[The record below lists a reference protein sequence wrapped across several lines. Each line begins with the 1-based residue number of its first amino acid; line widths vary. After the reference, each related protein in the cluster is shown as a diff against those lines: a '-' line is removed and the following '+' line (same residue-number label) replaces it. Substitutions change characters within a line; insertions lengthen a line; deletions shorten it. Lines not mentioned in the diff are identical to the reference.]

1 MAFRSGMAYAK
12 EDPDEAE
19 EKFDEKDD
27 QLAWAD
33 DSEDEDKSSR
43 VLGWRDGEP
52 LTREDIHEIL
62 RREPAE
68 RIRYEELRKLT
79 SSKKRKEEA
88 ADPLEDL
95 PPEWQAVYALAPSAD
110 PQVAWARAK
119 MAEDRHKRQ
128 KKESLD
134 ERLQWESRP
143 GETVEQETAR
153 LKAEALEDK
162 KVVSA
167 NKKVIE
173 EWDKKLEEY
182 QKSLKEAH
190 VFSRTFLRAF
200 EKATYDHSV
209 AKGQLRSSEMYFH
222 FLTQDTEQNTSL
234 QVSTLERSCALMDKT
249 MDLLRGHIR
258 ALQEVANM
266 SSASELDMLEPF
278 SPSPQLGNTPGGR
291 TPAASPMHL
300 TAKLKA
306 MKVPPVSP
314 SLRD

>member
-1 MAFRSGMAYAK
+1 MAYAK

-19 EKFDEKDD
+19 EKFDQKDD

-95 PPEWQAVYALAPSAD
+95 PPEWQAVYALAPAAD

-119 MAEDRHKRQ
+119 MAEDRQKRQ

-249 MDLLRGHIR
+249 MDLLK
-258 ALQEVANM
+258 
-266 SSASELDMLEPF
+266 
-278 SPSPQLGNTPGGR
+278 LGWCE
-291 TPAASPMHL
+291 
-300 TAKLKA
+300 
-306 MKVPPVSP
+306 
-314 SLRD
+314 